1 MSLKDLLPPPTD
13 GNVFKPAEDVSNRA
27 LTVLPAQPS
36 VQAGVSRVLSLNVNG
51 DGPDYSAIVRQG
63 ENATRTVHTSYD
75 ALVEKP
81 RDEVL
86 KPMPTKQEIE
96 QTARRTRAAL
106 ELVVSGKLAAKSGN
120 QTQETPSFVRYTP
133 ANTNTSAAV
142 GSRQRIIRM
151 VEAPSD
157 PMEPPKFSHRKAPV
171 NPPSPPVP
179 VMHSPD
185 RKPSKAEAAEWKI
198 PPVVS
203 NWKNNRGYTIALD
216 KRLAADGRAHVNHS
230 INDRFAEMAEALY
243 NAERVAR
250 EQVERRARLQRQ
262 VSAKAKE
269 ASERKFRELAEKSRR
284 ERKGY
289 LGLSERTDMLSS
301 AAPSEVR
308 GFAEYSGADSVIP
321 VEDEAPPLLSGSK
334 APEAEKKRRRTRF
347 GDRGE
352 SVEHADESVRR
363 RDEMRNQRRI
373 ERERELRGREE
384 DNLDWDRS
392 TFKRT
397 KFTRDQ
403 DRDVAERVALG
414 QSASAKPSG
423 EVLYD
428 QRLFNQ
434 EAGSTR
440 RGTLSIVGGY
450 GADDSYNI
458 YDKPLFAGSNSAAKF
473 QYRTSLANDV
483 DERERQF
490 RADRGFGGDDGKA
503 AASMPTGP
511 RNKPVEFER
520 DVPSGRGAGDDP
532 YGMNKF
538 FEEAKDRGK

>member
-1 MSLKDLLPPPTD
+1 MSLLKLLPPPSD
-13 GNVFKPAEDVSNRA
+13 GNVPAPRDRPPARA
-27 LTVLPAQPS
+27 LAVRPAQPS
-36 VQAGVSRVLSLNVNG
+36 AHAGVSRVLSLPVRN
-51 DGPDYSAIVRQG
+51 DGPDYAAIVRQG
-63 ENATRTVHTSYD
+63 ENASRVVHTSYD

-86 KPMPTKQEIE
+86 QPMPSTHQIE
-96 QTARRTRAAL
+96 QTARRTRAAIEQVL
-106 ELVVSGKLAAKSGN
+106 SGKLAATSGSHA
-120 QTQETPSFVRYTP
+120 QEKPSFVRYTP
-133 ANTNTSAAV
+133 ANTNTTAAT

-185 RKPSKAEAAEWKI
+185 RKPTKAEAAEWKI

-216 KRLAADGRAHVNHS
+216 KRLAADGRAHVDHS
-230 INDRFAEMAEALY
+230 INDRFADMAEALY

-269 ASERKFRELAEKSRR
+269 AKERELRELAEKARR

-289 LGLSERTDMLSS
+289 LGLSERTDIPSS

-308 GFAEYSGADSVIP
+308 GFGEYSAVGSAVP
-321 VEDEAPPLLSGSK
+321 VEDEAPPLLSSSE
-334 APEAEKKRRRTRF
+334 APETTKRRRRTRF

-352 SVEHADESVRR
+352 GGEGVDDDMRR
-363 RDEMRNQRRI
+363 RDEVRTQRRI
-373 ERERELRGREE
+373 QRERELRGREE
-384 DNLDWDRS
+384 NNLDMDRP
-392 TFKRT
+392 TLKRS
-397 KFTRDQ
+397 KLTRDQ
-403 DRDVAERVALG
+403 DRDIAERVALG
-414 QSASAKPSG
+414 QSATGKPSG
-423 EVLYD
+423 EVMYD

-434 EAGSTR
+434 EAGGSR
-440 RGTLSIVGGY
+440 RGGISIVGGY
-450 GADDSYNI
+450 GADDAYNI
-458 YDKPLFAGSNSAAKF
+458 YDKPLFVGSNSAAKF
-473 QYRTSLANDV
+473 QYQTSLANDV
-483 DERERQF
+483 DERERRF
-490 RADRGFGGDDGKA
+490 RADRGFGGGNDKEEAPA
-503 AASMPTGP
+503 ADGP

-520 DVPSGRGAGDDP
+520 DVPSKRGAGDDP
-532 YGMNKF
+532 YGMDKF
-538 FEEAKDRGK
+538 FEEARSRGK

>member
-1 MSLKDLLPPPTD
+1 MSLKDLLPPPSN
-13 GNVFKPAEDVSNRA
+13 GSVFKLPDESPERA

-36 VQAGVSRVLSLNVNG
+36 QHAGVSRVLALRVNAN
-51 DGPDYSAIVRQG
+51 GPDYSAVVRQG
-63 ENATRTVHTSYD
+63 ENASRIVHTSYD

-81 RDEVL
+81 REEVL
-86 KPMPTKQEIE
+86 RPMPTAHEIE
-96 QTARRTRAAL
+96 QTARRTRAAI

-120 QTQETPSFVRYTP
+120 RERETPSFVRYTP
-133 ANTNTSAAV
+133 ANTNTSATT

-157 PMEPPKFSHRKAPV
+157 PMEPPKFPHRKAPV

-216 KRLAADGRAHVNHS
+216 KRLAADGRAHVDHS

-269 ASERKFRELAEKSRR
+269 AKERELRELAEKARR

-289 LGLSERTDMLSS
+289 LGLSERTDMPSS

-308 GFAEYSGADSVIP
+308 GFGEYSASVPVVP
-321 VEDEAPPLLSGSK
+321 VEDEAPPRLSSSE
-334 APEAEKKRRRTRF
+334 APEVRKKRRRTRF

-352 SVEHADESVRR
+352 SGNDEDDDERR
-363 RDEMRNQRRI
+363 RNEIRAQRRAQ
-373 ERERELRGREE
+373 RERELRGREE
-384 DNLDWDRS
+384 DNLDMDRP
-392 TFKRT
+392 TLKRS
-397 KFTRDQ
+397 KLSRDQ

-414 QSASAKPSG
+414 QSATAKPSG
-423 EVLYD
+423 EVMYD

-434 EAGSTR
+434 EAGGSR
-440 RGTLSIVGGY
+440 RGGLSIVGGY
-450 GADDSYNI
+450 GADDAYNI
-458 YDKPLFAGSNSAAKF
+458 YDKPLFVGSNSAAKF
-473 QYRTSLANDV
+473 QYQTSLANDV
-483 DERERQF
+483 DERERRF
-490 RADRGFGGDDGKA
+490 RADRGFGGESGREEVSA
-503 AASMPTGP
+503 PEGP

-520 DVPSGRGAGDDP
+520 DVPSKRAVGDDP
-532 YGMNKF
+532 FGMDKF
-538 FEEAKDRGK
+538 FEEARGGGK